1 MKDHNKEVLSLTET
15 HVRYGVVCLLLGIC
29 LAIIVGYYWGK
40 KRAYE
45 EFLEGCRADSFND
58 KVAATLC
65 ALYDT
70 GEDETPG
77 NSADATEEGSAE
89 AVAADATDQK
99 AGQQETQYFAELIG
113 FGTALQAKHYATQL
127 KKKKVKA
134 YVIEH
139 KSRTARGKTR
149 TWYQVITAPMSYDVL
164 QALVDRIKIEDH
176 LQGVTIVEFSP
187 KHKERFER
195 ALA

>member
-1 MKDHNKEVLSLTET
+1 MKDQNKEILSLTET
-15 HVRYGVVCLLLGIC
+15 HVRYGTVCLLMGIC
-29 LAIIVGYYWGK
+29 LAVTVGYYWGK
-40 KRAYE
+40 KKAYD

-77 NSADATEEGSAE
+77 NSADATEDTSTA
-89 AVAADATDQK
+89 DQK
-99 AGQQETQYFAELIG
+99 VAGQQEVHYFAELIG
-113 FGTALQAKHYATQL
+113 FGTLVQAKHYASQL
-127 KKKKVKA
+127 KKKQVKA
-134 YVIEH
+134 FVIEH

-149 TWYQVITAPMSYDVL
+149 TWYQVITAPMDYDSL

-187 KHKERFER
+187 KYKERFER

>member
-1 MKDHNKEVLSLTET
+1 MKDQNKEVLSLTET
-15 HVRYGVVCLLLGIC
+15 QIRYGVVCLLLGIC
-29 LAIIVGYYWGK
+29 FTMVVGYYWGK
-40 KRAYE
+40 KRAYD
-45 EFLEGCRADSFND
+45 EFLEGCRSDSFND

-65 ALYDT
+65 ALYET

-77 NSADATEEGSAE
+77 NSADIPDDGSSGS
-89 AVAADATDQK
+89 DQK
-99 AGQQETQYFAELIG
+99 GAQQETLYFAELIG
-113 FGTALQAKHYATQL
+113 FGSLSQAKNYANQL
-127 KKKKVKA
+127 KNKKIKA

-149 TWYQVITAPMSYDVL
+149 TWYQVITAQMNYESL

-187 KHKERFER
+187 KYKERFER